1 MRCGLHLHKEAVG
14 YCSVCAAFGC
24 DECMTRHEGDLYCRR
39 HYKPIA
45 DKLDQSRKR
54 AETRKRHGR
63 HHLVIHYKDGRTERG
78 VCLNLNV
85 KDTGFHLELVDEEG
99 LNLEKAIQV
108 RFENLKA
115 VFNVKSF
122 DGKFDKNEKYNEY
135 VAPGTDVFVKFNDGE
150 VIRGT
155 TIGTYDQDSI
165 RFYLIPNDE
174 EINNINILVERTA
187 VEAVYTPEEYL
198 ALKQKKVTAEEK
210 PVKKESTK
218 LSQEETMGDFYFETH
233 GYVAAAQH
241 YKMAAKLYPES
252 DRIKKK
258 FVVATI
264 NVGIQHIKKRDYPEA
279 LECMDEALQFDPE
292 NRHAKKKA
300 QQLRQVIQKTE
311 RRMREYKEQTE
322 ARKARASLNE
332 SDK

>member
-1 MRCGLHLHKEAVG
+1 
-14 YCSVCAAFGC
+14 
-24 DECMTRHEGDLYCRR
+24 MTTHEGSLYCRR

-45 DKLDQSRKR
+45 DKLSQTRKR

-63 HHLVIHYKDGRTERG
+63 HHLVIHYLDGRTERG

-99 LNLEKAIQV
+99 INLEKAIQV
-108 RFENLKA
+108 RFEKLKA

-135 VAPGTDVFVKFNDGE
+135 ATPGTDVFVKFKDSE

-155 TIGTYDQDSI
+155 TIGTFDVDSE

-174 EINNINILVERTA
+174 GTNNINILIERTA
-187 VEAVYTPEEYL
+187 VDAVYSPEEYL
-198 ALKQKKVTAEEK
+198 ALKQEKVKAEDA
-210 PVKKESTK
+210 PVKKESTV

-241 YKMAAKLYPES
+241 YKLAAKLFPDS

-264 NVGIQHIKKRDYPEA
+264 NVGIQHIKKREYPKA
-279 LECMDEALQFDPE
+279 LVCMDEALEFDPD
-292 NRHAKKKA
+292 NRHAKKKST
-300 QQLRQVIQKTE
+300 QLRHVIEKTE

-322 ARKARASLNE
+322 ARKARVGRDDSGN
-332 SDK
+332 